1 MDVVDFARYFAAL
14 AVVLGLL
21 GLLAL
26 GAKQGWL
33 SGLLASVARGRLPVS
48 RRERRLQV
56 VETLILDPR
65 RRLVMVRHDDEEV
78 LLMLGPN
85 AETVVDRRPAAPV
98 ETPSVEPQS

>member
-26 GAKQGWL
+26 GARQGWL
-33 SGLLASVARGRLPVS
+33 SRLLVSAAGARLPNG
-48 RRERRLQV
+48 RTERRMRIA
-56 VETLILDPR
+56 ETLILDPR
-65 RRLVMVRHDDEEV
+65 RRLVIVTCDGEDH

-85 AETVVDRRPAAPV
+85 SETVINRAPAAPA
-98 ETPSVEPQS
+98 PGPAP